1 MVLHFIHSRFIGMKT
16 SRMIFHTFLLLLTI
30 VVVAECSKLPQNND
44 SVKDPTNLIHK
55 LEVKVA
61 ETGKDR

>member
-1 MVLHFIHSRFIGMKT
+1 MVLHFINSRFIGMKT
-16 SRMIFHTFLLLLTI
+16 SKMIFHTFLLLLTI

-44 SVKDPTNLIHK
+44 AVKDLTDLIHK